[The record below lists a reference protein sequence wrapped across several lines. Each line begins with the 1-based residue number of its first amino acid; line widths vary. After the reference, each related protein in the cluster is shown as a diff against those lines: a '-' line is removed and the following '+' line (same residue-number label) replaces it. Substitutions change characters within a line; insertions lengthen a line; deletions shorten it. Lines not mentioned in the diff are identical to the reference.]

1 MGIVNKGCKELI
13 SETDTGYVIKLS
25 GYDLL
30 LNYLRKHKVVD
41 RQKARKELGFTE
53 TQLNRYQKQ
62 VMKRNKLEIRKNMM
76 RPKHR
81 TLVLLDR

>member
-1 MGIVNKGCKELI
+1 MGIVNKECKELI